1 VAGVAPFAPGAL
13 AVPSIDI
20 VPTFGRVVVR
30 GNGGAVVGATS
41 GRLPFHPGEVEIAR
55 DSA

>member
-1 VAGVAPFAPGAL
+1 
-13 AVPSIDI
+13 VPSIDI